1 MKGLNTLVFRKMY
14 LILPSGFSNISLY
27 PFYTLLLIMLT
38 DRQKD
43 ALDFIRH
50 YFHLNGK
57 APLIHEIAEGLGIN
71 SHSTTHRYVQ
81 ALIEEGYL
89 KRFPTRKRGLELIE
103 EGESEPTITLPLMG
117 KIAAG
122 RLIEAIPD
130 ETEIDVS
137 ILFKGKD
144 RYVLKI
150 SGESMTGKGIMSG
163 DYVVIESTKQ
173 AQHGDIVVALVDDYD
188 ATLKTMFINKDHT
201 ITLMPANDA
210 FEPITLDPNRLSIQG
225 VMVGL
230 LRTYS

>member
-1 MKGLNTLVFRKMY
+1 
-14 LILPSGFSNISLY
+14 
-27 PFYTLLLIMLT
+27 MLT
-38 DRQKD
+38 DRQQD
-43 ALDFIRH
+43 ALDYIRN
-50 YFHLNGK
+50 YFHLHGK
-57 APLIHEIAEGLGIN
+57 APLIHEIAQGLGIS

-89 KRFPTRKRGLELIE
+89 LRFPTRKRGLELVE
-103 EGESEPTITLPLMG
+103 LEDDKPTVTLPLKG

-130 ETEIDVS
+130 EDEIDVG
-137 ILFKGKD
+137 IMFKGNN

-163 DYVVIESTKQ
+163 DYVVIDSSKQ
-173 AQHGDIVVALVDDYD
+173 AQHGDIIVALVDNND
-188 ATLKTMFINKDHT
+188 ATLKTMLINKDLS

-210 FEPITLDPNRLSIQG
+210 FEPLTLDPNRLSIQG

-230 LRTYS
+230 LRSYQ